1 MKKIRFFFQVSARMI
16 SFYCSITYWNLVF
29 IFHENARVFFYF
41 DKPTRGNNEISN
53 GNSLNVH
60 RYSLLCCINLSTVWP
75 LLSFKHSVVA
85 FPIVLEARSYITVAR
100 MVISCLCICHICRR
114 QWIRNRSTQE
124 CRNWKVTYLACIY
137 FSFVALGEVY
147 LRSWRIHSFSW
158 LALAL
163 CFFFTVKTYIFILL
177 LFFPCCTKN
186 FFLGFYI
193 RPSLQFIYLLSLV
206 SIALCCQV
214 IHTFSMW

>member
-1 MKKIRFFFQVSARMI
+1 VLSISRVTTINTELAWADRQAIREIGWKRLGFTFVFQPVWFPSIVVLLIETWYLYSTRMLE
-16 SFYCSITYWNLVF
+16 FY
-29 IFHENARVFFYF
+29 FYF
-41 DKPTRGNNEISN
+41 DKPARGNNEISN

-137 FSFVALGEVY
+137 FSFVALSEVY

-163 CFFFTVKTYIFILL
+163 CF
-177 LFFPCCTKN
+177 
-186 FFLGFYI
+186 
-193 RPSLQFIYLLSLV
+193 SLQLKRIYSSCYYFFHVVQKTSSLV
-206 SIALCCQV
+206 S
-214 IHTFSMW
+214 T